1 MLLIIV
7 SLTQSHHKMK
17 SENKAQQRIK
27 KKSGCVVLIKILL
40 VADNFLVYD
49 LLVFTPW

>member
-17 SENKAQQRIK
+17 SENKAQQRI